1 MNRQSGNPGLIMLFF
16 GLAVILNG
24 LMFTLPRKQV
34 MDHAD
39 EALAQKASTQGSR
52 PALQQPA

>member
-1 MNRQSGNPGLIMLFF
+1 MLFF